1 MDVLRTL
8 KERCDPKNAALI
20 VVDVQNDFVSPDGS
34 AGKRGE
40 DVSAAVAMV
49 PNLLRVIEEGRR
61 IGLTIVYIRTTHSE
75 WTDTPSWIYRSS
87 QKSGLS
93 TCREGSWGARTL

>member
-1 MDVLRTL
+1 MDVLKTL

-40 DVSAAVAMV
+40 DVSAALAIM
-49 PNLLRVIEEGRR
+49 PPLLHLIDQARR
-61 IGLTIVYIRTTHSE
+61 AGLTVV
-75 WTDTPSWIYRSS
+75 
-87 QKSGLS
+87 
-93 TCREGSWGARTL
+93 